1 MVVKGIDQVNPPDS
15 ARWHFGRVHMK
26 ICPPLDLSPYLDRPI
41 TQPVVRQ
48 ATDHV
53 MHVLQAD
60 SNQEYVDTYARR
72 AS

>member
-1 MVVKGIDQVNPPDS
+1 
-15 ARWHFGRVHMK
+15 MK